1 MAKRKRVCLAID
13 LGAESGRVVAGLFD
27 GSRLELKEIHR
38 FPNRPVRLPGGLH
51 WNALGLFSEIKA
63 GLARGASLYGGDL
76 TGASVD
82 TWGVDFGLLD
92 SNGDLLGN
100 PVHYRD
106 SRTEGVPERVFR
118 KVPKDDLYRATG
130 IQFMQLNTIFQL
142 AALAQSRSPHLD
154 SARTLLFMP
163 DLFRYWLTGR
173 RGIEW
178 TIAST
183 SQCFDP
189 RRRTPIRGVLRRLG
203 VPSAL
208 FPPIVEPG
216 TAVGGLLPQI
226 ESETGARKLKILATG
241 SHDTA
246 SAVAAVPLARP
257 DDAFLSSGTWS
268 ILGMETARPVITNAA
283 CEQNFTNEGG
293 VCGRNRLMKNLTGL
307 WLVQECRRTWAEEGE
322 DLSYAELAGLAAK
335 APPFRAW
342 IQPDAPRF
350 FTPGRMPEHI
360 ADACRASGQ
369 PVPRTKGEILRVIL
383 ESLALAYDRT
393 VRQLRAVSGRTP
405 SILHVIGGG
414 SQNGLL
420 NQLTSDATGLPVTSG
435 PVEATAAG
443 NILVQLMTLREI
455 RSLEEGRDLIRK
467 SFSTRTVEPRRAAGW
482 QAAREAFA
490 KLRFP

>member
-1 MAKRKRVCLAID
+1 MAKRKRVCLAVD

-51 WNALGLFSEIKA
+51 WNALSLFAEIKA

-76 TGASVD
+76 ASAGVD

-92 SNGDLLGN
+92 AGGALLGN

-106 SRTEGVPERVFR
+106 ARTEGVPDRVFR
-118 KVPKDDLYRATG
+118 KVPKAELYRATG

-142 AALAQSRSPHLD
+142 AALARGRSPQLAA
-154 SARTLLFMP
+154 ARTLLFMP
-163 DLFRYWLTGR
+163 DLFRYWLTGH

-183 SQCFDP
+183 SQCFNT
-189 RRRTPIRGVLRRLG
+189 RRRTPIRGILRELG
-203 VPSAL
+203 IPPSL

-216 TAVGGLLPQI
+216 TAIGTLLPEL
-226 ESETGARKLKILATG
+226 ESETGARKLKIVAPG

-257 DDAFLSSGTWS
+257 TDAFLSSGTWS
-268 ILGMETARPVITNAA
+268 ILGMETARPVITKAA
-283 CEQNFTNEGG
+283 YEQNFTNEGG
-293 VCGRNRLMKNLTGL
+293 VCGRNRLMKNLAGL
-307 WLVQECRRTWAEEGE
+307 WLVQECRRTWAEEGA
-322 DLSYAELAGLAAK
+322 DLSYAELTALAAK
-335 APPFRAW
+335 ASPFRAW
-342 IQPDAPRF
+342 IQPESPAF
-350 FTPGRMPEHI
+350 FAPGRMPERI
-360 ADACRASGQ
+360 AAACRASGQ

-393 VRQLRAVSGRTP
+393 VRQLRAVSGQTP
-405 SILHVIGGG
+405 SVLHIIGGG
-414 SQNGLL
+414 SQNTLL
-420 NQLTSDATGLPVTSG
+420 NQLTSGATSLPVTAG

-443 NILVQLMTLREI
+443 NVLVQLMTLREI
-455 RSLEEGRDLIRK
+455 RSLDEGRSLIRD
-467 SFSTRTVEPRRAAGW
+467 SFPTRTVEPRQAGEW
-482 QAAREAFA
+482 QAARETMAT
-490 KLRFP
+490 LEFP